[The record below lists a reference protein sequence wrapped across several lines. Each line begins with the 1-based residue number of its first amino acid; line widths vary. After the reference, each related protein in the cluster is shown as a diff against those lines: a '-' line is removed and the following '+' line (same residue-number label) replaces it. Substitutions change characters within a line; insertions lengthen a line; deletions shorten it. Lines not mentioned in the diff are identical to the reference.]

1 MAYSKQ
7 NFQNGQTLDAANL
20 EIMENGIIA
29 GQGVKNLLINSN
41 FKDPINSGG
50 KTSWSASGF
59 TIDKWRTDSAVTVNL
74 TSSGITVDATSVAG
88 NFQQNIDNLPNGTY
102 TFAALVNNVI
112 RTIVFTNNNGTITTI
127 DNSNASFGDSGSISA
142 GKESNTYYVQINNI
156 QGHTNTIA
164 WAALYEGNYAV
175 DTLPNYIPKDKH
187 IEMSNCGISAQP
199 CNLFDNSN
207 FSNPVNS
214 RNIISTSDAGYH
226 IDRWKKDNTN
236 GTVIVGDGYL
246 EMNGTGAQW
255 FLTQHISTDKIKSGT
270 VYTIALADTSGSI
283 SVCSTVM
290 STNMAKFTA
299 QHTFAN
305 GAVVTTN
312 VEYTSNKYSVY
323 FTSNSDARTRFA
335 WAALYE
341 GFYTADT
348 LPPYVPKDRN
358 VEMVN
363 CGIPLQPENLL
374 VNSDFSDPI
383 APKGLNSRES
393 YTTPGTL
400 YLCDG
405 WIGSENITAEQ
416 QSDGIKLTTT
426 GSSYITKYLNLQIG
440 KTYTL
445 ALCASNISSQHRIE
459 LYDTETYSIITS
471 RASSDEILAI
481 NFRNSYDKIMMAY
494 YPGYTNEGGSSVL
507 KWAALYEGSYTAETL
522 PGYVPKDKYI
532 EMLNCGVSLA
542 PHNILD
548 NSDFRDPI
556 NSQGKPKYTGDTNAI
571 DKWALSGGS
580 ASTLTLVNRYARLAA
595 GQESTAVLTQYISGL
610 RDGVYTQAVN
620 LAGTIYTRIIK
631 LSGSTIT
638 TIDDSNATYDSG
650 HIDCSVDSS
659 GNYSFNFNTSNGI
672 DILWAALYEGAYTID
687 TLPSY
692 IPKDR
697 RVEMINCGISLQP
710 QNLLDNSDFSN
721 PVNSRGKNT
730 YSDEGNEYTI
740 DRWKTGYKTNI
751 SIENG
756 YINIFGHWRLE
767 QYIQN
772 PKDGIY
778 TFAARIRINSSK
790 NTPVIYVD
798 DNSGSSND
806 LFLDANIGEWK
817 TYILQHDFS
826 STTGETITFAFSLRG
841 GDTTAS
847 ISVEWAAMYKGAYT
861 ADTLPPYVPKGKHV
875 EMLNCGISLT
885 PKNLLVNSD
894 FRNPID
900 IDNKIGT
907 VNVNPCFTRW
917 NFERANSNT
926 TTQIIKTDNGIR
938 VYKKGGVAR
947 FYQFCNYNLLGK
959 TVSYAVGTAEGVFVG
974 SCSVSTNSVYTQIG
988 THTGYLSVYHG
999 SETTF
1004 SLYFN
1009 DNSEDA
1015 IDLYWAALYEGA
1027 YTKETLPN
1035 YVPNLGLEE
1044 NILSQVITQPEN
1056 FVLNNNFID
1065 PINSQFQTTYTN
1077 NVSSSTTFYTIDKW
1091 ELGRWSSDGSGT
1103 AALTLRSDG
1112 IYLHGGTDSNDKP
1125 NSCNLYQIIDV
1136 NDKMYG
1142 VPFTAVLH
1150 TTVSTH
1156 DNAALFRI
1164 WDADTVDS
1172 FGSMNVKTGYNI
1184 INFTIPS
1191 TCSRLAIGFGS
1202 MASYGGHGQISIVAQ
1217 YAALYKGKYTI
1228 ENLPTYTPYTKQM
1241 EMLRC
1246 GIPTSPRNVLKNSDF
1261 THPLNTKGFSSMSSG
1276 SYITI
1281 DCWNSWIS
1289 GNGGKI
1295 ELTSSGIKLSP
1306 PSSENIGIYQQIEN
1320 YQLNKIYTVVVYIN
1334 DLPYLKSFQMGN
1346 YGVGT
1351 NFGPVYFYSIPSANV
1366 LIRIN
1371 STDSEVTIQKVALY
1385 EGAYT
1390 LDTIPMY
1397 QSESKHIEMLNC
1409 NVPLAPYNLLDNS
1422 DFRIKNNIINTKGLT
1437 DYSFDS
1443 GNVFD
1448 RWRLHWTGDGRVSIK
1463 DGYIELYRKTN
1474 SVYLFQHPK
1483 DLESMTGKTYTVA
1496 AKVRYNGYIGWI
1508 DSTQRVNCGLLSLD
1522 DWDIVTLTF
1531 TVGSA
1536 TSDIGK
1542 AGIEIATKADLSFEV
1557 QWVALYEGAYTKETL
1572 PVYITKDKHVE
1583 MLNCGVPL
1591 TPHNLLDNSNFSDI
1605 VAQAGLNGSHGGTA
1619 YLADRWIGSAD
1630 ITPTANTDGILLA
1643 TTNHYAFIQQRV
1655 RLTRGK
1661 TYTLALS
1668 TTGGTTMQRIAVF
1681 NIGLTE
1687 IFASVEGSNGVIIA
1701 TFEAAYDDMAM
1712 LFYPGYADVG
1722 GSAVFKWA
1730 ALYEGSY
1737 TADTLPAYQPK
1748 GYAAELAECQ
1758 RYYWHYWQNNN
1769 MSVGNG
1775 YMNTTDTANITFE
1788 FPTKM
1793 RVAPTISIENI
1804 STLRMMCV
1812 DGLKGVTAYSVVKST
1827 YNRMMVGFTLNSAS
1841 TAFTPCTLRSN
1852 SGAKIEF
1859 SADL

>member
-659 GNYSFNFNTSNGI
+659 GNYSFNFNTSNRI

-841 GDTTAS
+841 GNTTTS

-861 ADTLPPYVPKGKHV
+861 ADTLPPYVPKGKYV
-875 EMLNCGISLT
+875 EMLNCG
-885 PKNLLVNSD
+885 
-894 FRNPID
+894 
-900 IDNKIGT
+900 
-907 VNVNPCFTRW
+907 
-917 NFERANSNT
+917 
-926 TTQIIKTDNGIR
+926 
-938 VYKKGGVAR
+938 
-947 FYQFCNYNLLGK
+947 
-959 TVSYAVGTAEGVFVG
+959 
-974 SCSVSTNSVYTQIG
+974 
-988 THTGYLSVYHG
+988 
-999 SETTF
+999 
-1004 SLYFN
+1004 
-1009 DNSEDA
+1009 
-1015 IDLYWAALYEGA
+1015 
-1027 YTKETLPN
+1027 
-1035 YVPNLGLEE
+1035 
-1044 NILSQVITQPEN
+1044 
-1056 FVLNNNFID
+1056 
-1065 PINSQFQTTYTN
+1065 
-1077 NVSSSTTFYTIDKW
+1077 
-1091 ELGRWSSDGSGT
+1091 
-1103 AALTLRSDG
+1103 
-1112 IYLHGGTDSNDKP
+1112 
-1125 NSCNLYQIIDV
+1125 
-1136 NDKMYG
+1136 
-1142 VPFTAVLH
+1142 
-1150 TTVSTH
+1150 
-1156 DNAALFRI
+1156 
-1164 WDADTVDS
+1164 
-1172 FGSMNVKTGYNI
+1172 
-1184 INFTIPS
+1184 
-1191 TCSRLAIGFGS
+1191 
-1202 MASYGGHGQISIVAQ
+1202 
-1217 YAALYKGKYTI
+1217 
-1228 ENLPTYTPYTKQM
+1228 
-1241 EMLRC
+1241 
-1246 GIPTSPRNVLKNSDF
+1246 
-1261 THPLNTKGFSSMSSG
+1261 
-1276 SYITI
+1276 
-1281 DCWNSWIS
+1281 
-1289 GNGGKI
+1289 
-1295 ELTSSGIKLSP
+1295 
-1306 PSSENIGIYQQIEN
+1306 
-1320 YQLNKIYTVVVYIN
+1320 
-1334 DLPYLKSFQMGN
+1334 
-1346 YGVGT
+1346 
-1351 NFGPVYFYSIPSANV
+1351 
-1366 LIRIN
+1366 
-1371 STDSEVTIQKVALY
+1371 
-1385 EGAYT
+1385 
-1390 LDTIPMY
+1390 
-1397 QSESKHIEMLNC
+1397 
-1409 NVPLAPYNLLDNS
+1409 VPLQPRNLLDNS

-1737 TADTLPAYQPK
+1737 TADALPAYQPK
-1748 GYAAELAECQ
+1748 GYATELAECQ
-1758 RYYWHYWQNNN
+1758 RYYYQTWDGPKPSSGSKIPGIQIRHAIAASRLVN
-1769 MSVGNG
+1769 V
-1775 YMNTTDTANITFE
+1775 E
-1788 FPTKM
+1788 FPVAM
-1793 RVAPTISIENI
+1793 RITPTITLYTSDFIEGAVRNWNNSSDTVTGVI
-1804 STLRMMCV
+1804 AVYGST
-1812 DGLKGVTAYSVVKST
+1812 KGFVPGKEASDFTNGAPYS
-1827 YNRMMVGFTLNSAS
+1827 FHFSA
-1841 TAFTPCTLRSN
+1841 
-1852 SGAKIEF
+1852 